1 MGFGSQN
8 VIVLSI
14 AYYQSKYYIAFNH
27 MEANIY
33 ICIVIFSSKI
43 LQIITA
49 HIVSSFVFYT
59 KGRIVYQMKIVH
71 SGYQS

>member
-1 MGFGSQN
+1 MGFGSQD

-14 AYYQSKYYIAFNH
+14 AYYQGKHYIAFNH
-27 MEANIY
+27 METNIY
-33 ICIVIFSSKI
+33 IYIVTFSSKI

-49 HIVSSFVFYT
+49 HIISSFIFYT